1 MGIRDQK
8 EYQAAA
14 FEPMEG
20 ETETTTAT
28 TTKDET
34 MTTQTTTQDAG
45 VAATTAIAKAATTA
59 VGAAKKMKI
68 AFAEQQNVFDT
79 DTVEGLSMASPR
91 IKGEQGSLFAGDKD
105 LGSKIRFEIV
115 SWNKRWAIG
124 NGEND
129 SESKEFFRVSLDGQT
144 ITTDGTLITD
154 YVDGL
159 KAQGFSKAR
168 VSPYLDVWGFVTW
181 SEKVG
186 DIPVDERELSILQ
199 CSQTSMGAFVSFCTT
214 RGLLESKGVAQPLSE
229 VDVTAMKRQ
238 SGSNKYTNLAFSAPK
253 A

>member
-1 MGIRDQK
+1 MGLRNQP
-8 EYQAAA
+8 E
-14 FEPMEG
+14 FEQMES
-20 ETETTTAT
+20 ETTTA
-28 TTKDET
+28 TKDET

-59 VGAAKKMKI
+59 VGAAKKMQI

-124 NGEND
+124 TGEND
-129 SESKEFFRVSLDGQT
+129 AEAKNYFKVSYDGET
-144 ITTDGTLITD
+144 ISGEGTLISD
-154 YVDGL
+154 YIEHL
-159 KAQGFSKAR
+159 KVIEGFKKAK

-181 SEKVG
+181 AEKGG
-186 DIPVDERELSILQ
+186 DVPVDERELSILQ

-214 RGLLESKGVAQPLSE
+214 RGLLESKNVAQPLSE
-229 VDVTAMKRQ
+229 VEVHAMKRQ
-238 SGSNKYTNLAFSAPK
+238 NGSNKYTNYQFVAPK

>member
-14 FEPMEG
+14 FEPMES
-20 ETETTTAT
+20 ETTTA
-28 TTKDET
+28 TKDET

-59 VGAAKKMKI
+59 VGAAKKMQI

-124 NGEND
+124 TGEND
-129 SESKEFFRVSLDGQT
+129 AEAKNYFRVSYDGET
-144 ITTDGTLITD
+144 ISSDGSSVVD
-154 YVDGL
+154 YIEGL
-159 KAQGFSKAR
+159 KAEGFKKAKM
-168 VSPYLDVWGFVTW
+168 SPYVDVWGFVTW
-181 SEKVG
+181 AEKGG
-186 DIPVDERELSILQ
+186 DVPVDERELCILQ

-214 RGLLESKGVAQPLSE
+214 RGLLESKGMAQQLSE
-229 VDVTAMKRQ
+229 VEVTAMKRQ
-238 SGSNKYTNLAFSAPK
+238 NGSNKYTNFAFSAPK